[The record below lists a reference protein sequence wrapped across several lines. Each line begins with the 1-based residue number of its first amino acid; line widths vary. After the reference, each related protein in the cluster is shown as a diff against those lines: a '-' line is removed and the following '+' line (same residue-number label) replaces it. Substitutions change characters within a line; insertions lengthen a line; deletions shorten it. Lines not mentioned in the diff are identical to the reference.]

1 MTKIITHYQDLS
13 VSKPYVFVVDDDEVV
28 RINIAKKL
36 SHLNCTVR
44 AFESGE
50 ALMEFFGNHG
60 DEPDVI
66 LVDYKMG
73 GMNGVE
79 TIHAVRKVLA
89 TPAVIFTA
97 YEGLVDLQAVKHLG
111 RCEVLLKTID
121 LSMLGPIVNGAMAE
135 KRMRQMNGGDS
146 GGLPP

>member
-1 MTKIITHYQDLS
+1 MTSITTNYQDLS

-28 RINIAKKL
+28 RLNIAKKL
-36 SHLNCTVR
+36 SRLHCTVR

-50 ALMEFFGNHG
+50 ALMEFFEDHR

-79 TIHAVRKVLA
+79 TVHAVRKVLS

-97 YEGLVDLQAVKHLG
+97 YEGLVDLQAVKQLG
-111 RCEVLLKTID
+111 RCEVLL
-121 LSMLGPIVNGAMAE
+121 
-135 KRMRQMNGGDS
+135 
-146 GGLPP
+146 

>member
-1 MTKIITHYQDLS
+1 M
-13 VSKPYVFVVDDDEVV
+13 SKPYVFVVDDDEVI
-28 RINIAKKL
+28 RSNIAKKL
-36 SHLNCTVR
+36 SRLHCTVR

-50 ALMEFFGNHG
+50 ALMEFLRDNR

-79 TIHAVRKVLA
+79 TVRAVRKVSS
-89 TPAVIFTA
+89 TPTVIFTA
-97 YEGLVDLQAVKHLG
+97 YEGLVDLQAVKQLG

-121 LSMLGPIVNGAMAE
+121 LSVLGSIVNEAMAVR
-135 KRMRQMNGGDS
+135 KMRQLNWVDT
-146 GGLPP
+146 GGLPT

>member
-1 MTKIITHYQDLS
+1 MSIPS
-13 VSKPYVFVVDDDEVV
+13 VFVVDDDEVI
-28 RINIAKKL
+28 RSNIAKKL
-36 SHLNCTVR
+36 SRLHCTVR

-50 ALMEFFGNHG
+50 ALMEFLRDHR

-79 TIHAVRKVLA
+79 TVRAVRKVSS
-89 TPAVIFTA
+89 TPTVIFTA
-97 YEGLVDLQAVKHLG
+97 YEGLVDLQAVKQLG

-121 LSMLGPIVNGAMAE
+121 LSVLGSIVNEAMAVR
-135 KRMRQMNGGDS
+135 KMRQLNWVDT
-146 GGLPP
+146 GGLPT

>member
-1 MTKIITHYQDLS
+1 M
-13 VSKPYVFVVDDDEVV
+13 SKPYVFVVDDDEVI
-28 RINIAKKL
+28 RSNIAKKL
-36 SHLNCTVR
+36 SRLHCTVR

-50 ALMEFFGNHG
+50 ALMEFLRDHR

-79 TIHAVRKVLA
+79 TVRAVRKVSS
-89 TPAVIFTA
+89 TPTVIFTA
-97 YEGLVDLQAVKHLG
+97 YEGLVDLQAVKQLG

-121 LSMLGPIVNGAMAE
+121 LSVLGSIVNEAMALR
-135 KRMRQMNGGDS
+135 KMRQLNWVDT
-146 GGLPP
+146 GGLPT

>member
-1 MTKIITHYQDLS
+1 MVT
-13 VSKPYVFVVDDDEVV
+13 KPYVFVVDDDEVV
-28 RINIAKKL
+28 RLNIAKKL
-36 SHLNCTVR
+36 SRLNCTAR

-50 ALMEFFGNHG
+50 ALMEFLKDHR

-79 TIHAVRKVLA
+79 TLQAVRKVLS

-97 YEGLVDLQAVKHLG
+97 YEGLVDLQAVKQLG
-111 RCEVLLKTID
+111 RCKVQLKTID
-121 LSMLGPIVNGAMAE
+121 LSVLGSIVNEAMVE
-135 KRMRQMNGGDS
+135 RKMRQ
-146 GGLPP
+146 

>member
-1 MTKIITHYQDLS
+1 M
-13 VSKPYVFVVDDDEVV
+13 SKPYVFVVDDDEVI
-28 RINIAKKL
+28 RSNIAKKL
-36 SHLNCTVR
+36 SRLHCTVR

-50 ALMEFFGNHG
+50 ALMEFLRDHR

-79 TIHAVRKVLA
+79 TVRAVRKVST
-89 TPAVIFTA
+89 TPTVIFTA
-97 YEGLVDLQAVKHLG
+97 YEGLVDLQAVKQLG

-121 LSMLGPIVNGAMAE
+121 LSVLGSIVNEAMAVR
-135 KRMRQMNGGDS
+135 KMRQLNWVDT
-146 GGLPP
+146 GGLAT

>member
-1 MTKIITHYQDLS
+1 M
-13 VSKPYVFVVDDDEVV
+13 SKPYVFVVDDDEVI
-28 RINIAKKL
+28 RSNIAKKL
-36 SHLNCTVR
+36 SRLHCTVR

-50 ALMEFFGNHG
+50 ALMEFLKDHR

-79 TIHAVRKVLA
+79 TVRAVRKVSS
-89 TPAVIFTA
+89 TPTVIFTA
-97 YEGLVDLQAVKHLG
+97 YEGLVDLQAVKQLG

-121 LSMLGPIVNGAMAE
+121 LSVLGSIVNEAMALR
-135 KRMRQMNGGDS
+135 KMRQLNWVDT
-146 GGLPP
+146 GGLPT

>member
-1 MTKIITHYQDLS
+1 M
-13 VSKPYVFVVDDDEVV
+13 SKPYVFVVDDDEVI
-28 RINIAKKL
+28 RSNIAKKL
-36 SHLNCTVR
+36 SRLHCTVR

-50 ALMEFFGNHG
+50 ALMEFLRDHR

-79 TIHAVRKVLA
+79 TVRAVRKVSS
-89 TPAVIFTA
+89 TPTVIFTA
-97 YEGLVDLQAVKHLG
+97 YEGLVDLQAVKQLG

-121 LSMLGPIVNGAMAE
+121 LSVLGSIVNEAMAVR
-135 KRMRQMNGGDS
+135 KMRQLNWVDT
-146 GGLPP
+146 GGLAT

>member
-1 MTKIITHYQDLS
+1 M
-13 VSKPYVFVVDDDEVV
+13 SKPYVFVVDDDEVV
-28 RINIAKKL
+28 RLNIAKKL
-36 SHLNCTVR
+36 SRLHCTVR

-50 ALMEFFGNHG
+50 ALMEFLRDHR

-79 TIHAVRKVLA
+79 TVRAVRKVSS
-89 TPAVIFTA
+89 TPTVIFTA
-97 YEGLVDLQAVKHLG
+97 YEGLVDLQAVKQLG

-121 LSMLGPIVNGAMAE
+121 LSVLGSIVNEAMAVR
-135 KRMRQMNGGDS
+135 KMRQLNWVDT
-146 GGLPP
+146 GGLPT

>member
-1 MTKIITHYQDLS
+1 
-13 VSKPYVFVVDDDEVV
+13 VSKPYVFVVDDDEVI
-28 RINIAKKL
+28 RSNIAKKL
-36 SHLNCTVR
+36 SRLHCTVR

-50 ALMEFFGNHG
+50 DLMEFLRDHR

-79 TIHAVRKVLA
+79 TVRAVRKVSS
-89 TPAVIFTA
+89 TPTVIFTA
-97 YEGLVDLQAVKHLG
+97 YEGLVDLQAVKQLG

-121 LSMLGPIVNGAMAE
+121 LSVLGSIVNEAMAVR
-135 KRMRQMNGGDS
+135 KLRQLNWVDT
-146 GGLPP
+146 GGLPT

>member
-1 MTKIITHYQDLS
+1 
-13 VSKPYVFVVDDDEVV
+13 VSKPYVFVVDDDEVIRV
-28 RINIAKKL
+28 NIAKKL
-36 SHLNCTVR
+36 SRLHCTVR

-50 ALMEFFGNHG
+50 ALMEFLRDHR

-79 TIHAVRKVLA
+79 TVRAVRKVSS
-89 TPAVIFTA
+89 TPTVIFTA
-97 YEGLVDLQAVKHLG
+97 YEGLVDLQAVKQLG

-121 LSMLGPIVNGAMAE
+121 LSVLGSIVNEAVAVR
-135 KRMRQMNGGDS
+135 KMRQLKWVDT
-146 GGLPP
+146 GGLPT

>member
-1 MTKIITHYQDLS
+1 

-36 SHLNCTVR
+36 SRLHCTVR

-50 ALMEFFGNHG
+50 ALMEFFGHHR

-79 TIHAVRKVLA
+79 TVQAVRKFLP
-89 TPAVIFTA
+89 TPAIIFTA
-97 YEGLVDLQAVKHLG
+97 YEGLVDLEAVKELG
-111 RCEVLLKTID
+111 RCEVLIKTID
-121 LSMLGPIVNGAMAE
+121 LSVLDFIVNGAMA
-135 KRMRQMNGGDS
+135 KKKMRQMNEVDS
-146 GGLPP
+146 VISPS

>member
-1 MTKIITHYQDLS
+1 M
-13 VSKPYVFVVDDDEVV
+13 SKPYVFVVDDDEVI
-28 RINIAKKL
+28 RSNIAKKL
-36 SHLNCTVR
+36 SRLHCTVR

-50 ALMEFFGNHG
+50 ALMEFLRDHR

-79 TIHAVRKVLA
+79 TVRAVRKVSS
-89 TPAVIFTA
+89 TPTVIFTA
-97 YEGLVDLQAVKHLG
+97 YEGLVDLQAVKQLG

-121 LSMLGPIVNGAMAE
+121 LSVLGSIVNEAMAVR
-135 KRMRQMNGGDS
+135 KMRQLNWVDT
-146 GGLPP
+146 GGLPT